1 MEIVER
7 HEMDMCLRICAIP
20 GHDRFFIGLGC
31 ERIDHRYGVVRCEP
45 NTMTFEEM
53 GDAIQWLIRHRL
65 VHGSLPNLRDFSR
78 TVDIRHAFSFPFG
91 DGVPPDMKLLG
102 TDLSLEVIRAV
113 AGDAAAYYDHLAA
126 LPPADAR
133 RWLLR
138 GWKTWDNYVLC
149 HNLAPHLKTYLHPD
163 PAQRPLRLPT
173 AALAP
178 LPTLAAAAAPAA
190 HGVAVH
196 AHEPE

>member
-7 HEMDMCLRICAIP
+7 REMDMCLRICALP
-20 GHDRFFIGLGC
+20 GHERYFIGLGC

-45 NTMTFEEM
+45 NTMTFDEM
-53 GDAIQWLIRHRL
+53 GEAIQWLIRHRL
-65 VHGSLPNLRDFSR
+65 VHGSLPTTRDFSR

-91 DGVPPDMKLLG
+91 EGVPPDMKLLG

-113 AGDAAAYYDHLAA
+113 AGDAAPHYEHLAA
-126 LPPADAR
+126 LPPADAK

-149 HNLAPHLKTYLHPD
+149 HNAAPHLKSYLHPD
-163 PAQRPLRLPT
+163 PLQRPLRLPT
-173 AALAP
+173 AALP
-178 LPTLAAAAAPAA
+178 LAAASAAAAPAA

>member
-1 MEIVER
+1 
-7 HEMDMCLRICAIP
+7 
-20 GHDRFFIGLGC
+20 
-31 ERIDHRYGVVRCEP
+31 
-45 NTMTFEEM
+45 
-53 GDAIQWLIRHRL
+53 LIRHRL

-91 DGVPPDMKLLG
+91 EAVPPDMKLLG
-102 TDLSLEVIRAV
+102 TDLSLEVILAV
-113 AGDAAAYYDHLAA
+113 AGDAAPYYEHLAA
-126 LPPADAR
+126 LPVADAR

-149 HNLAPHLKTYLHPD
+149 HNLAPHLTSYLHPD
-163 PAQRPLRLPT
+163 PARRPLRLPT
-173 AALAP
+173 AALAATAA
-178 LPTLAAAAAPAA
+178 LSLAAAAA